1 MFDPDKNEDR
11 PQDVREPDA
20 YQEYERRY
28 GGKEAN
34 EHIRNGEVSD
44 KQKVLPHQFTF
55 SETLVSQNINLFPS
69 IAGCFR
75 VFAGLTW
82 D

>member
-1 MFDPDKNEDR
+1 VFDPDKNEDR

-44 KQKVLPHQFTF
+44 KQKVLPHQFY
-55 SETLVSQNINLFPS
+55 V
-69 IAGCFR
+69 
-75 VFAGLTW
+75 
-82 D
+82 